1 MDPND
6 IAKLLSCD
14 IGVNNGNIE
23 EVVTIAIFRRNP
35 ETREYEV
42 LLEIRGNEPEAG
54 KWALPGGHVDPEDPD
69 PKSAA
74 IRELGEETN
83 LQASDLTYINKYTNR
98 HGLIDSLYAA
108 VSKSDNI
115 KPRAGDDAVKVQW
128 VPISLFQKEGTV
140 KLAFNHAGMLRD
152 AVAKLLPDEV
162 DEVEEDVQQE
172 QGLLMEA
179 KKKELEKGLLIVI
192 EGVDGSGKSTS
203 THKVMKWL
211 RDERYSIEHTK
222 WNSHEVTSPIIAE
235 LKEERALT
243 PMLYCLVH
251 ATDMLL
257 RYNDAILPGLAKKK
271 IVVCDR
277 YIYTSMVRDGIR
289 GIEQSM
295 LDKIYKGFKEPDM
308 IIYCKVPTDVAVQRI
323 LKDGS
328 LGYYSSGMDMGL
340 AETREQSLEK
350 YEEMMDKEYDRVL
363 TGKKGYFKVD
373 TTQRPNVVARLICE
387 EIKRRLL

>member
-14 IGVNNGNIE
+14 ISVNNGNIE

-35 ETREYEV
+35 ETGEHEV

-83 LQASDLTYINKYTNR
+83 LQASDLTHIGQYTNS
-98 HGLIDSLYAA
+98 HGLVDNLYAA
-108 VSKSDNI
+108 VSKKDNI

-152 AVAKLLPDEV
+152 AIAKLMPDEL
-162 DEVEEDVQQE
+162 EEDIE
-172 QGLLMEA
+172 RGQGLLTEA
-179 KKKELEKGLLIVI
+179 KKQLEKGLLIVL
-192 EGVDGSGKSTS
+192 EGVDGAGKSTA
-203 THKVMKWL
+203 THKVMRWL
-211 RDERYSIEHTK
+211 RGEGYAIQHSK
-222 WNSHEVTSPIIAE
+222 WNSHEATSPTIAK
-235 LKEERALT
+235 LKEKRALT
-243 PMLYCLVH
+243 PMLYCLLH
-251 ATDMLL
+251 ASDMLL
-257 RYNDAILPGLAKKK
+257 RYNDAVLPGLAKKK

-289 GIEQSM
+289 GIDQQM

-328 LGYYSSGMDMGL
+328 PGYYSSGMDLGL

-373 TTQRPNVVARLICE
+373 TTQRPNTVAKLICD
-387 EIKRRLL
+387 EIKKRLL